1 MMWPIQAQRWA
12 DENVGE
18 LWIDRDEHDRPVAL
32 KADPIVAIHVAWFK
46 NHGWQDIFTSE
57 GFTIGDLRYRWLRDL
72 PDGSTA
78 YERMPAPG
86 SPEAGCST
94 T

>member
-1 MMWPIQAQRWA
+1 MCTVQALRWA

-18 LWIDRDEHDRPVAL
+18 LWIDRDPDGRAEAL
-32 KADPIVAIHVAWFK
+32 KADPIVAINVAWLK
-46 NHGWQDIFTSE
+46 DHGWQDIFT
-57 GFTIGDLRYRWLRDL
+57 GDGLKFADVRYRWLRDL
-72 PDGSTA
+72 PDGRTV

-86 SPEAGCST
+86 CPEAGCST